1 MLTKQSLLNIMFGM
15 KIVVVGVG
23 KVGKTLASNF
33 INELHD
39 VTVIDVDRQELEGV
53 VNHYDLQGVVGSGLE
68 RETLENAN
76 VSETD
81 LFIACTSRDE
91 MNVLTCMLAKKMGAK
106 CTVARVREP
115 EIYSEV
121 QNLRQDLGV
130 DLLFNPDRTT
140 AEEIYRNL
148 KYPSAKNVEVFAG
161 GRALMVEFE
170 IEKGNPIIDKD
181 LMTISRETGVTVLFA
196 VVKRGDK
203 AFIPHGDFIIHQG
216 DDVMIIGSE
225 KDITDLSKK
234 LKIFKPSSKS
244 AVLIGGSKISYMLAE
259 MLIEDGV
266 SVKIIEKNKDTCYKL
281 AELLPDATIILGDGI
296 DQSLLEEESIGKTD
310 AMVTLTEQDE
320 SNVMISLYALQKQI
334 DKVIT
339 KVNRTSTIE
348 MASNIGLD
356 SVVSPRNAVAN
367 QIIGYVRAHQ
377 SKASKGLVTLYKLAP
392 NVDAIEFVIDDEFK
406 YAQIPLKKL
415 KVRSGSLIAGIV
427 REGQFILPSGYT
439 TIQPA
444 DRVIVVTSI
453 KQVTE
458 LTEIFR

>member
-1 MLTKQSLLNIMFGM
+1 
-15 KIVVVGVG
+15 
-23 KVGKTLASNF
+23 
-33 INELHD
+33 
-39 VTVIDVDRQELEGV
+39 
-53 VNHYDLQGVVGSGLE
+53 
-68 RETLENAN
+68 
-76 VSETD
+76 
-81 LFIACTSRDE
+81 
-91 MNVLTCMLAKKMGAK
+91 
-106 CTVARVREP
+106 
-115 EIYSEV
+115 
-121 QNLRQDLGV
+121 
-130 DLLFNPDRTT
+130 
-140 AEEIYRNL
+140 
-148 KYPSAKNVEVFAG
+148 
-161 GRALMVEFE
+161 
-170 IEKGNPIIDKD
+170 
-181 LMTISRETGVTVLFA
+181 
-196 VVKRGDK
+196 
-203 AFIPHGDFIIHQG
+203 
-216 DDVMIIGSE
+216 
-225 KDITDLSKK
+225 
-234 LKIFKPSSKS
+234 
-244 AVLIGGSKISYMLAE
+244 
-259 MLIEDGV
+259 
-266 SVKIIEKNKDTCYKL
+266 
-281 AELLPDATIILGDGI
+281 
-296 DQSLLEEESIGKTD
+296 
-310 AMVTLTEQDE
+310 MVTLTEQDE

-406 YAQIPLKKL
+406 YTQIPLKKL